1 MNYAKLCEDLTKWIK
16 EEVESANLKGEV
28 FGISGGIDS
37 AVLACLCKK
46 AFGDNALG
54 LIMPIKSNP
63 KDEEDARIL
72 AKSIGLRFTK
82 VDLNESYDALIGTF
96 EKNSVEMAA

>member
-1 MNYAKLCEDLTKWIK
+1 MNYAKLCEDITKWIK
-16 EEVESANLKGEV
+16 EEVESANLKGAV

-54 LIMPIKSNP
+54 LI
-63 KDEEDARIL
+63 
-72 AKSIGLRFTK
+72 
-82 VDLNESYDALIGTF
+82 
-96 EKNSVEMAA
+96 

>member
-16 EEVESANLKGEV
+16 EEVESANLKGAV

-54 LIMPIKSNP
+54 RRRCKNISKSNWF
-63 KDEEDARIL
+63 EIY
-72 AKSIGLRFTK
+72 KS
-82 VDLNESYDALIGTF
+82 
-96 EKNSVEMAA
+96 